1 MNKNL
6 TVILPIHKFDQEVKE
21 LLPLSL
27 ESVDKN
33 IEILLVTSEEVGK
46 EIKTELTLSKNVKI
60 VTNEKTSFF
69 DLVKRGVE
77 DVKTSYFSIL
87 EFDDQYTSI
96 WFTNVEQYIK
106 DKPEVSIFLPLTDI
120 IDLNENKFVMF
131 ANEAAWASSF
141 SEEIGYVDFQSL
153 ENFFNFNLTG
163 AVFNLDD
170 FKSIG
175 GLKTNIKL
183 TFWYELLL
191 RATYMEKLVYVIPK
205 VGYLHTVGKRND
217 ALFSTYQK
225 DMTEEESEFWF
236 NTAKAEYYFKEERGV
251 EYMPNAEA

>member
-1 MNKNL
+1 M
-6 TVILPIHKFDQEVKE
+6 
-21 LLPLSL
+21 
-27 ESVDKN
+27 
-33 IEILLVTSEEVGK
+33 
-46 EIKTELTLSKNVKI
+46 
-60 VTNEKTSFF
+60 
-69 DLVKRGVE
+69 
-77 DVKTSYFSIL
+77 
-87 EFDDQYTSI
+87 I
-96 WFTNVEQYIK
+96 WFPNFEPFIK
-106 DKPEVSIFLPLTDI
+106 DKPEVFIFLPLTYI

-191 RATYMEKLVYVIPK
+191 RATYMEKLVYVITK
-205 VGYLHTVGKRND
+205 V
-217 ALFSTYQK
+217 
-225 DMTEEESEFWF
+225 
-236 NTAKAEYYFKEERGV
+236 
-251 EYMPNAEA
+251 